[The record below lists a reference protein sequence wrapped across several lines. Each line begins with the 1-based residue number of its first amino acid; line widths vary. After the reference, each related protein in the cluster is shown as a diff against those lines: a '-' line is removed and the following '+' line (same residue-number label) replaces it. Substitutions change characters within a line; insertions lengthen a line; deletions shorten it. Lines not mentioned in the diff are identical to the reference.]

1 MPRKA
6 TPKQSRLLL
15 ALGSGATVLAPRRG
29 EWMPLLR
36 REWVERD
43 PRFSETPSGG
53 YLPPLRITPDG
64 LRALAD
70 ALERDGGRQR
80 RRAHDE
86 PAERDRMDRG
96 DVEPRHRLRP
106 DQPGLR

>member
-1 MPRKA
+1 MFGDDPELLRSA
-6 TPKQSRLLL
+6 IDYLERDRHEPQADTEAVPAPTGARL
-15 ALGSGATVLAPRRG
+15 GRTVLAPRRG

-53 YLPPLRITPDG
+53 YLPPLRITPGG

-70 ALERDGGRQR
+70 ALERDG
-80 RRAHDE
+80 
-86 PAERDRMDRG
+86 
-96 DVEPRHRLRP
+96 RP
-106 DQPGLR
+106 S